1 MTTIRKALVSE
12 SPHALSRADLGRLS
26 LAQRITA
33 FLDSIPVIPMP
44 GELEGGIDDSWWDVT
59 EQPRIPANQH
69 ARLGRLRRTAVDTAI
84 TKPGAPF
91 KVVLYATAPAGQ
103 DPAPALTLAERYS
116 HERGWHVVG
125 RFVDEA
131 ADTPPWTREE
141 WPKALRTLRG
151 GFAQGLVTIDRT
163 AVSPADEPYEKT
175 LHWLLD
181 HFSFVAHVRPYPA
194 VTVCA

>member
-1 MTTIRKALVSE
+1 MSALT
-12 SPHALSRADLGRLS
+12 

-33 FLDSIPVIPMP
+33 LLDSIPVVAWPHEP
-44 GELEGGIDDSWWDVT
+44 EGRGDDSWWDVV

-69 ARLGRLRRTAVDTAI
+69 ARLGRLRRSTIDAAV
-84 TKPGAPF
+84 TKPGAPY
-91 KVVLYATAPAGQ
+91 KVVLYATATAGE
-103 DPAPALTLAERYS
+103 DPAPALMMAETYS
-116 HERGWHVVG
+116 QERGWRVIG

-131 ADTPPWTREE
+131 TDTPPWTREE

-151 GFAQGLVTIDRT
+151 GFAQGLVTVDRS
-163 AVSPADEPYEKT
+163 AVSPVDEPYEQT

-181 HFSFVAHVRPYPA
+181 HFSFVAHVRSYPA